1 MHFTGWLWPV
11 EQVSL
16 SQKKICQVSGSDVAV
31 VVLVS
36 SSGRQMLALSGVS
49 VALDVSLGCSYWF
62 A

>member
-1 MHFTGWLWPV
+1 M
-11 EQVSL
+11 SL

-49 VALDVSLGCSYWF
+49 VALDVSLGCSDWF